1 MELVKQPRGDIA
13 HRHLCG
19 LSAAAAQRKRKF
31 PELLNC
37 MRKKGISTSTE
48 IRLVYIYVVVTE
60 MELGCL
66 LVFLV
71 LFEAFSLLTT
81 ALHYVN
87 SKSIM
92 FQKLKPKLQK

>member
-1 MELVKQPRGDIA
+1 V
-13 HRHLCG
+13 
-19 LSAAAAQRKRKF
+19 F
-31 PELLNC
+31 
-37 MRKKGISTSTE
+37 T
-48 IRLVYIYVVVTE
+48 YVVVTE

-66 LVFLV
+66 LVFLD

-92 FQKLKPKLQK
+92 FQKLKPKLHQNKHG

>member
-1 MELVKQPRGDIA
+1 
-13 HRHLCG
+13 
-19 LSAAAAQRKRKF
+19 
-31 PELLNC
+31 
-37 MRKKGISTSTE
+37 
-48 IRLVYIYVVVTE
+48 

-92 FQKLKPKLQK
+92 FQKLKPKLHKINMVESLSIGTLTPCIILAECCRDGVLLSSSRTAAYIAAATVCAP